1 MQKRKNVVGTWKLT
15 RAWRMKE
22 SSNKWRLVMWS
33 TSLCEYLL
41 VGAFT
46 TSDIPKDWTHIAP
59 DAMTVDDGHHSSWE
73 YSRKEVR
80 GQMFYD
86 KFYL

>member
-1 MQKRKNVVGTWKLT
+1 MEADQGVEDERIVKQMEAGDVEHLALWIFASRSFYD
-15 RAWRMKE
+15 E
-22 SSNKWRLVMWS
+22 
-33 TSLCEYLL
+33 
-41 VGAFT
+41 
-46 TSDIPKDWTHIAP
+46 SDIPKDWTHIAP

-86 KFYL
+86 KFHL